1 MVPERITNE
10 EDDLDT
16 PIDRHVM
23 YLAGGCFWGLEAYLK
38 RLPGVLETQVG
49 YANGTTESPSYRDV
63 CYGNTG
69 HAETVAVAYDRTVL
83 PTELLLEAFFTT
95 IDPTSVNRQGNDRG
109 TQYRSGIYYA
119 DMHDVPIIETELRDL
134 QETYD
139 EPLAIEVEPIDGFFP
154 AEEYHQDYLDKNPGG
169 YCHINVR
176 SADEFAREHGL
187 GNRVF
192 LTPEQLASGISDNA
206 DPADSAQIP
215 EPSTEEPTADGMI
228 DASAYHKPPDTE
240 LKASL
245 SDIAYKVTQESET
258 ERPFTGEY
266 TRTFDKGIY
275 VDITTGEPLFSS
287 IDKFESGC
295 GWPSFTSPIAEEVV
309 TEHLD
314 TSFNTLR
321 TEIRSRAGDAH
332 LGHVFPDGP
341 AEAGG
346 MRYCINSAALRFIPY
361 DELDSQG
368 YGYLKPLFED
378 FEEERELAD
387 AEPLSSRA

>member
-1 MVPERITNE
+1 MVPERIESTDE
-10 EDDLDT
+10 ADA
-16 PIDRHVM
+16 PADRHM
-23 YLAGGCFWGLEAYLK
+23 IYLAGGCFWGLEAYAK
-38 RLPGVLETQVG
+38 RLPGVVETQVG

-69 HAETVAVAYDRTVL
+69 HAETVAVVYDRTTL

-109 TQYRSGIYYA
+109 TQYRSAIYYA
-119 DMHDVPIIETELRDL
+119 DPHDVPIIETELRDL
-134 QETYD
+134 QEAYD

-176 SADEFAREHGL
+176 SADEFARAHGL
-187 GNRVF
+187 GIRVF
-192 LTPEQLASGISDNA
+192 FTPEQLAADADVDDDA
-206 DPADSAQIP
+206 DPAESAQVP
-215 EPSTEEPTADGMI
+215 ECAEDEPSADGMI
-228 DASAYHKPPDTE
+228 DASAYQKPADTE

-245 SDIAYKVTQESET
+245 PAISYRVTQENET

-266 TRTFDKGIY
+266 ARTFDKGIY

-309 TEHLD
+309 TEHMD

-321 TEIRSRAGDAH
+321 TEVRSRAGDAH

-346 MRYCINSAALRFIPY
+346 MRYCINSAALRFVPY
-361 DELDSQG
+361 DELENQG
-368 YGYLKPLFED
+368 YGYLKPLFEE
-378 FEEERELAD
+378 FEAEEA
-387 AEPLSSRA
+387 